1 MLGCTVRNSQQ
12 NSYDLTK
19 FFLCHLYQKYYK
31 YVSKKDLAPLYWP
44 REKSFDQSV
53 VLQLNPLKQTAQNLL
68 LLNPDLTQLFWMQR
82 GEKYFLTVETRIAK
96 EFCTTYILG
105 LLALSL

>member
-1 MLGCTVRNSQQ
+1 M
-12 NSYDLTK
+12 
-19 FFLCHLYQKYYK
+19 
-31 YVSKKDLAPLYWP
+31 YWP